1 MLPCAGQ
8 DGGPGHVGTVTVLG
22 RLQHEQCPPGT
33 VKVTWDHGVSQNY
46 RSHIV

>member
-1 MLPCAGQ
+1 M
-8 DGGPGHVGTVTVLG
+8 TVLG

-46 RSHIV
+46 RSHIVRHYLLWEVK